1 MYGKDKKKKMMKGGM
16 SKKKMMYGGMAKKKM
31 MKGGRTMYSAG
42 GDVSVLPKATP
53 N

>member
-1 MYGKDKKKKMMKGGM
+1 MMYEKDKKKKMMKGGM

-42 GDVSVLPKATP
+42 GTAMSVAKP